1 MKLVIGG
8 AYQGKL
14 AYAKEAYGI
23 ADGWIDGRSCALEAI
38 WTCSGISHFHE
49 YVRRMMT
56 DAESEAGLDSFAGE
70 KSEAGMDSFA
80 GAENGT
86 GVNRFAGEKS
96 ETGMDDTAGN
106 KPAKAFTAV
115 NIEEFAAAFI
125 RELYEKNP
133 SVVIISNELGCGVV
147 PVERFDRMWREM
159 VGRMC
164 VCAAGYSDE
173 VVRVVCGLGM
183 KLK

>member
-1 MKLVIGG
+1 MKLIIGG

-14 AYAKEAYGI
+14 AYAKETYGI
-23 ADGWIDGRSCALEAI
+23 KDGWIDGRSCALEEI
-38 WTCSGISHFHE
+38 WECSGISDFHE

-56 DAESEAGLDSFAGE
+56 DQTDVKAHE
-70 KSEAGMDSFA
+70 KA
-80 GAENGT
+80 AEN
-86 GVNRFAGEKS
+86 
-96 ETGMDDTAGN
+96 
-106 KPAKAFTAV
+106 KPEKAFTAV
-115 NIEEFAAAFI
+115 SIEEDAAEFI
-125 RELYEKNP
+125 KKLYEKNP
-133 SVVIISNELGCGVV
+133 SVVIVSNELGCGVV

>member
-23 ADGWIDGRSCALEAI
+23 ADGWIDGKSCALEEI

-56 DAESEAGLDSFAGE
+56 DAESGTGMDSFAGE
-70 KSEAGMDSFA
+70 KSEA
-80 GAENGT
+80 
-86 GVNRFAGEKS
+86 
-96 ETGMDDTAGN
+96 GMDDTAGN

-115 NIEEFAAAFI
+115 NIEADAAAFI
-125 RELYEKNP
+125 RKLYEKNP

>member
-8 AYQGKL
+8 AYQGKF

-23 ADGWIDGRSCALEAI
+23 SDGWIDGRSCALEAI
-38 WTCSGISHFHE
+38 WTCSGIYYFHE

-56 DAESEAGLDSFAGE
+56 DAESE
-70 KSEAGMDSFA
+70 
-80 GAENGT
+80 
-86 GVNRFAGEKS
+86 
-96 ETGMDDTAGN
+96 TGMDDAAGN

-115 NIEEFAAAFI
+115 NIEESSAAFI
-125 RELYEKNP
+125 RKLYERNP
-133 SVVIISNELGCGVV
+133 LIVVVSNELGCGVV

>member
-1 MKLVIGG
+1 MKPIIGG
-8 AYQGKL
+8 AYQGKF

-23 ADGWIDGRSCALEAI
+23 ADGWIDGRSCTLEAI
-38 WTCSGISHFHE
+38 WTCSGIYYFHE

-56 DAESEAGLDSFAGE
+56 DAESEAGMDSFAGE
-70 KSEAGMDSFA
+70 KSEA
-80 GAENGT
+80 
-86 GVNRFAGEKS
+86 
-96 ETGMDDTAGN
+96 GMDDTAGN

-115 NIEEFAAAFI
+115 NIEESAAAFI
-125 RELYEKNP
+125 RKLYEKNP

>member
-8 AYQGKL
+8 AYQGKF

-23 ADGWIDGRSCALEAI
+23 ANGWIDGRSCALETI
-38 WTCSGISHFHE
+38 WTCSGIYYFHE

-56 DAESEAGLDSFAGE
+56 DAE
-70 KSEAGMDSFA
+70 SEAGMDSFA

-86 GVNRFAGEKS
+86 GVNSFAGEKS
-96 ETGMDDTAGN
+96 EAGMDDTAGN

-115 NIEEFAAAFI
+115 NIEESSAAFI
-125 RELYEKNP
+125 RKLYEKNP
-133 SVVIISNELGCGVV
+133 SVVIISNELGCGIV

>member
-8 AYQGKL
+8 AYQGKF

-23 ADGWIDGRSCALEAI
+23 ADGWIDGRSCALKAI
-38 WTCSGISHFHE
+38 WTCSGIYYFHE

-56 DAESEAGLDSFAGE
+56 DAESEAGMESFAGE
-70 KSEAGMDSFA
+70 KNQTDFEAH
-80 GAENGT
+80 EKGT
-86 GVNRFAGEKS
+86 GNR
-96 ETGMDDTAGN
+96 
-106 KPAKAFTAV
+106 PAKAFTAV
-115 NIEEFAAAFI
+115 SIEADAAAFI
-125 RELYEKNP
+125 RKLYEKNP

-147 PVERFDRMWREM
+147 PVERFDRMWREL

>member
-1 MKLVIGG
+1 MKLIIGG

-14 AYAKEAYGI
+14 AYAKETYGI
-23 ADGWIDGRSCALEAI
+23 KDGWIDGRSCALEEI
-38 WTCSGISHFHE
+38 WECSGISDFHE

-56 DAESEAGLDSFAGE
+56 EE
-70 KSEAGMDSFA
+70 KREDVPDCFTGKKSKEGTEDPA
-80 GAENGT
+80 GAENQTDVKAHGK
-86 GVNRFAGEKS
+86 AAE
-96 ETGMDDTAGN
+96 N
-106 KPAKAFTAV
+106 KPEKAFTAV
-115 NIEEFAAAFI
+115 RIEEDAAAFI
-125 RELYEKNP
+125 KNLYEKNP
-133 SVVIISNELGCGVV
+133 SVVIVSNELGCGVV

>member
-56 DAESEAGLDSFAGE
+56 DAESEAG
-70 KSEAGMDSFA
+70 MDSFA

-115 NIEEFAAAFI
+115 NIEESAAAFI
-125 RELYEKNP
+125 RKLYEKNP

>member
-1 MKLVIGG
+1 MKLIVGG

-56 DAESEAGLDSFAGE
+56 DAESET
-70 KSEAGMDSFA
+70 GMDSFA

-115 NIEEFAAAFI
+115 NIEADAAAFI
-125 RELYEKNP
+125 RKLYEKNP

>member
-1 MKLVIGG
+1 MKLIVGG

-56 DAESEAGLDSFAGE
+56 DAESETGMDSFAGE
-70 KSEAGMDSFA
+70 KSEA
-80 GAENGT
+80 
-86 GVNRFAGEKS
+86 
-96 ETGMDDTAGN
+96 GMDDTAGN

-115 NIEEFAAAFI
+115 NIEADAAAFI
-125 RELYEKNP
+125 RKLYEKNP